1 MSAPGPREL
10 FERLIEGI
18 TSGNYHELHH
28 LYAEDAVVEHPFE
41 VPDPTRWVGIEDIRE
56 HFASG
61 ARRPLELTTS
71 DVRVH
76 QTEDPEVIVAEY
88 EYHGTVTTTGERF
101 TVGNILV
108 IRARDGRITYSRNYH
123 NHTIM
128 GTAQGRLP
136 AMTAALAKA
145 YPAATSPSTVD

>member
-1 MSAPGPREL
+1 MSTPSPREL
-10 FERLIEGI
+10 FERLIDGI
-18 TSGNYHELHH
+18 TSGNYDELHQ
-28 LYAEDAVVEHPFE
+28 LYAQDAVVEHPYE
-41 VPDPTRWVGIEDIRE
+41 IPTPTQWVGIEDIRG

-61 ARRPLELTTS
+61 AKRPLELTTS
-71 DVRVH
+71 NVVVH
-76 QTEDPEVIVAEY
+76 QTDDPEVIVAEY
-88 EYHGTVTTTGERF
+88 EYHGTVTTTGEKF

-136 AMTAALAKA
+136 AMTAALAEA
-145 YPAATSPSTVD
+145 YPAANHAG